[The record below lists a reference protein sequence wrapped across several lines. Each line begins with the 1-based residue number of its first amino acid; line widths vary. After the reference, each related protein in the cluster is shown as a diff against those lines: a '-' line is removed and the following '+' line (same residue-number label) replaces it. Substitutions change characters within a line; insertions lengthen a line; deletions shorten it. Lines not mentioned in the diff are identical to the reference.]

1 MPLSIGL
8 RLRILTTP
16 ATVSTEP
23 DKQET
28 VITLTVPEG
37 YRESER
43 LDQYV
48 TGFIANTS
56 RNKVQRAVKAGQV
69 TVNGRVVKR
78 PSQAMQAG
86 DVVECRVMR
95 PPPLQVVPQDIPLD
109 ICYEDDALI
118 VVNKPA
124 GMVVHPAYGNR
135 DGTLVNALLYHVGG
149 RVLDLE
155 DGGADELDDDEI
167 GLSVVNAAP
176 RFENDVVIRPGIVHR
191 LDKDTSG
198 VMVVAKTDV
207 AHTHL
212 AKQFMARTIHRRYRA
227 LVWGMPSP
235 MDGRIETWLARD
247 RRDRKKV
254 AVSEE
259 GTGKHALTFY
269 QQLDGFGHTALLEFR
284 LATGRTH
291 QIRVH
296 AQHIGHPI
304 FGDVTYGGQQ
314 IRYGLR
320 TGPRRAFYQQLFQM
334 LPRQALHAFSL
345 GFIHPETGEALYFEA
360 SLPEDMQTV
369 LDALKTGHEDPS
381 ILR

>member
-1 MPLSIGL
+1 M
-8 RLRILTTP
+8 
-16 ATVSTEP
+16 STEP

-28 VITLTVPEG
+28 VISLTVPEG

-48 TGFIANTS
+48 TGFVANSS
-56 RNKVQRAVKAGQV
+56 RNKVKQAVKAGQV

-78 PSQAMQAG
+78 PSHAMQAG
-86 DVVECRVMR
+86 DVIECRVMR
-95 PPPLQVVPQDIPLD
+95 PPPLQVIPQDIPLD
-109 ICYEDDALI
+109 ICYEDDVLL

-155 DGGADELDDDEI
+155 GDADELDDDEV

-176 RFENDVVIRPGIVHR
+176 RFENDAVIRPGIVHR

-235 MDGRIETWLARD
+235 MKGSIETWLARD

-259 GTGKHALTFY
+259 GTGKHALTYY

-345 GFIHPETGEALYFEA
+345 GFIHPETGEELYFEA
-360 SLPEDMQTV
+360 PLPEDMQMV
-369 LDALKTGHEDPS
+369 LDALKTGREDPNV
-381 ILR
+381 LR

>member
-1 MPLSIGL
+1 M
-8 RLRILTTP
+8 
-16 ATVSTEP
+16 STEP

-28 VITLTVPEG
+28 IVRLVVPEG
-37 YRESER
+37 YQEGER

-48 TGFIANTS
+48 TGFVANTS

-69 TVNGRVVKR
+69 SVNGQVVKR
-78 PSQAMQAG
+78 PSRAVQAG
-86 DVVECRVMR
+86 DRIACRVMR
-95 PPPLQVVPQDIPLD
+95 PPPLQVIPQALPLD
-109 ICYEDDALI
+109 ILYEDDALM
-118 VVNKPA
+118 VVNKAA

-149 RVLDLE
+149 RVLDVE
-155 DGGADELDDDEI
+155 DGSESLDDDAV

-198 VMVVAKTDV
+198 VMVVAKTDG

-227 LVWGMPSP
+227 LVWGLPSP
-235 MDGRIETWLARD
+235 TEGRIETWLARD
-247 RRDRKKV
+247 RRDRKKMAV
-254 AVSEE
+254 ADE
-259 GTGKHALTFY
+259 GVGKHALTY
-269 QQLDGFGHTALLEFR
+269 YSQLDGFAYTALLEFR

-296 AQHIGHPI
+296 AQHVAHPI
-304 FGDVTYGGQQ
+304 FGDATYGGQQ
-314 IRYGLR
+314 VRYGLR
-320 TGPRRAFYQQLFQM
+320 TGPRRAFYQQLFQI

-345 GFIHPETGEALYFEA
+345 GFVHPETGEELYFETP
-360 SLPEDMQTV
+360 LPTDMQVV
-369 LDALKTGHEDPS
+369 LDVLKTGREDPS
-381 ILR
+381 ALP